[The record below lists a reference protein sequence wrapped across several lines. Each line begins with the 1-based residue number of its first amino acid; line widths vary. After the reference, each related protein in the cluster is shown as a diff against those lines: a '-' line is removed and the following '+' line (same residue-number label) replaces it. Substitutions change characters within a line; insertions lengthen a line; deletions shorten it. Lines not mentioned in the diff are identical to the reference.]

1 MDGEGAVVWEWKTRT
16 APRELDA
23 QRRDL
28 GQLSADTPMT
38 PGLEAATVGKETFA
52 ARLKGRS
59 LLPQ

>member
-1 MDGEGAVVWEWKTRT
+1 VVWEWKTRT